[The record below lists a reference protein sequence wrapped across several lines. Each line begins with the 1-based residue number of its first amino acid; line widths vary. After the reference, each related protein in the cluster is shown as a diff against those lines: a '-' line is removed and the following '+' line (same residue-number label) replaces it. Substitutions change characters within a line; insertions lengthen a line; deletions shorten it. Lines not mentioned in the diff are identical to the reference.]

1 MWGCEGEGR
10 RGGGVA
16 RSLHHCKVARGYNA
30 RAVEG
35 PVTAGYERP
44 TSQFGN
50 NNEKRAGTKKEDA
63 EERKKREGR
72 RKEEDVSSRCDKSR
86 DMTFSAPRDKSYRT
100 RETCIRREDLLE
112 GTVCPEK

>member
-1 MWGCEGEGR
+1 M
-10 RGGGVA
+10 
-16 RSLHHCKVARGYNA
+16 ARGYNA

-63 EERKKREGR
+63 GERERERKKRGEGR
-72 RKEEDVSSRCDKSR
+72 RREEDVSSRCDKSR